1 MLFATRW
8 PAALIGGGGGLA
20 GGEVEDG
27 EREEAPK
34 GACCIGRGL
43 QTGIKQ
49 KHEKTVVELDLPQFP
64 MPPRV
69 CRERGGNQV
78 FYNRISAIFFMFVDY

>member
-1 MLFATRW
+1 VLFATRW

-49 KHEKTVVELDLPQFP
+49 KHEKTVVELDLPEFP
-64 MPPRV
+64 LPECLPRTGGGPGLLQPNFSNLFHV
-69 CRERGGNQV
+69 C
-78 FYNRISAIFFMFVDY
+78 